1 MWHEDGKEIL
11 ITYQRAQNIV
21 GISKSKIVVSNGV
34 QNECKKGIKD
44 FLPSVLQPELTDW
57 T

>member
-1 MWHEDGKEIL
+1 MIL
-11 ITYQRAQNIV
+11 QYHTANE
-21 GISKSKIVVSNGV
+21 GV
-34 QNECKKGIKD
+34 AKGRELLGDAYSHDQHNKKRIKD